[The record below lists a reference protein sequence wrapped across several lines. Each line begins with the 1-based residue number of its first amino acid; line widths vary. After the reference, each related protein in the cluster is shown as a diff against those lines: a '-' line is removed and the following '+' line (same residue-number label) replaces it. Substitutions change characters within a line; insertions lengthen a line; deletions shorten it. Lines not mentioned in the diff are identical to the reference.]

1 MLSTR
6 ILVRAVLSPLF
17 ASSLS
22 AITLNQFNTA
32 ATEDFDTLAQ
42 VTSSVVPAGWEF
54 SEAGSGANTS
64 YGASTGSSSTGNTYS
79 FGASGSSDRAF
90 GSLRTSSVATTLGS
104 SVTNSTGA
112 TITDLTISFTGEQW
126 RLGAL
131 GRVDRMDFSYS
142 FDATSVIT
150 GTWLDVDALD
160 FTAPVTAGTLG
171 ALDGNAADN
180 RQFITF
186 TLTGLNLAPGGSLW
200 FRWVDFDASGSDDGL
215 AIDDCSVSAVQQS
228 GGGGGSGG
236 GATQA
241 VPETLP
247 VGWTLGAIIGVMV
260 LHARRSR
267 ANRCGLTAS
276 DLV

>member
-6 ILVRAVLSPLF
+6 SLLRAVVSPLF

-22 AITLNQFNTA
+22 ALTLGQFNTPVA
-32 ATEDFDTLAQ
+32 EDFDTLAQ

-54 SEAGSGANTS
+54 SETGSGANTT

-104 SVTNSTGA
+104 NVINNTGA
-112 TITDLTISFTGEQW
+112 TITELTISFTGEQW

-131 GRVDRMDFSYS
+131 ARVDRLDFSYS
-142 FDATSVIT
+142 LDASSIIT
-150 GTWLDVDALD
+150 GSWLDLDALD

-180 RQFITF
+180 RMLVTYTI
-186 TLTGLNLAPGGSLW
+186 TGLNLAPGASLW
-200 FRWVDFDASGSDDGL
+200 FRWADFDASGSDDGL
-215 AIDDCSVSAVQQS
+215 AIDDFSISAVQQS
-228 GGGGGSGG
+228 GGGGGGG
-236 GATQA
+236 TQT
-241 VPETLP
+241 VPDTLP
-247 VGWTLGAIIGVMV
+247 VGYTIIAMAGVLA
-260 LHARRSR
+260 LHARRMR
-267 ANRCGLTAS
+267 VRDAAA
-276 DLV
+276 V